1 MTEWVRGF
9 QKWITPFVVLHVS
22 PACGGDDILDNDFA
36 LAWLR
41 DGPLDNTNVLLVVQN
56 SSMHFCHSVLVRA
69 GRRQSPPAQRVAI
82 SCQAP

>member
-41 DGPLDNTNVLLVVQN
+41 AARQYECPV
-56 SSMHFCHSVLVRA
+56 
-69 GRRQSPPAQRVAI
+69 GRTEQQHAFLSLRPRQSGPETIASGPE
-82 SCQAP
+82 SGYFLSGT